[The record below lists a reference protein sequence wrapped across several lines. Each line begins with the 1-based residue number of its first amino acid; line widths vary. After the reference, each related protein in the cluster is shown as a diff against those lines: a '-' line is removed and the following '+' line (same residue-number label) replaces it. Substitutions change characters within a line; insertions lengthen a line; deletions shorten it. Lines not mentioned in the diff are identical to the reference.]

1 MRGRERGRGQDSG
14 GEGMKVAGAGSNP
27 FLFMWG
33 DRVILSVASVC
44 GGGAS
49 VGLCNYHITIR
60 RIKLIKENILH
71 ASCGQNKLEA

>member
-44 GGGAS
+44 VGGHRWGCA
-49 VGLCNYHITIR
+49 ITI
-60 RIKLIKENILH
+60 LP
-71 ASCGQNKLEA
+71 LEE